1 MLRTLVVILALLV
14 TAGCSQPLPKNQLDY
29 VGDWGADSTSLTI
42 RSDGTVSYRHKE
54 NSMSTSIDA
63 PIVSLNEQKLVVGVW
78 FITTT
83 FELGK
88 PTLQDDGVW
97 TMTVDGVKLVKQ

>member
-1 MLRTLVVILALLV
+1 MLRTLVVILVLFV
-14 TAGCSQPLPKNQLDY
+14 TAGCSEPLPKNQLDY
-29 VGDWGADSTSLTI
+29 VGDWRAASMSLAI

-54 NSMSTSIDA
+54 NGMSTSIDA

-88 PTLQDDGVW
+88 PSLQDDGVW
-97 TMTVDGVKLVKQ
+97 TMTVDGVKLAKQ